1 MALTV
6 ELSGL
11 WRYRVKDWREIVR
24 IEGQRLVIVVLTAG
38 IWREAYRD

>member
-24 IEGQRLVIVVLTAG
+24 IEGQRLVIVVLTIG
-38 IWREAYRD
+38 SRREL